1 MSGRTSARGM
11 SFPGRGTTTQSRGGS
26 WMRALFPWCLAAALL
41 VAAPASSQDEY
52 VIGGG
57 DTLQIN
63 VWKNLELS
71 QSVVVRPD
79 GQITLPLIRD
89 VRAEGLT
96 AMQLGQVLAEKLSSF
111 VNAPIVTVTVSGPT
125 SFRVYTQGAIANG
138 VHTLPA
144 PLTARQLLARV
155 GGGTPESDLAH
166 AYILRGRTRIPADLT
181 TSVRGQSSPE
191 ADTLLAPGDI
201 LAVPVREVTLGRVL
215 VAGEVAQPKAL
226 PYTEGMTLLDAY
238 LGAGGGT
245 PAADL
250 KHAKIARRGAS
261 GETTEISVDIDELL
275 KRAALEKNIVIAP
288 GDIVIV
294 PFKTPEERVLVVGEV
309 RTPRTIAYRQG
320 LTLLDAFVEA
330 GGGTEYADLDSVKVV
345 RTAVDGRK
353 QELGVDLARILKK
366 ADLSKNLPLSPGDIV
381 MVPR

>member
-1 MSGRTSARGM
+1 
-11 SFPGRGTTTQSRGGS
+11 
-26 WMRALFPWCLAAALL
+26 LL
-41 VAAPASSQDEY
+41 VAAPAFSQDEY

-57 DTLQIN
+57 DTLQVN
-63 VWKNLELS
+63 VWKNVELS

-215 VAGEVAQPKAL
+215 VAGEVAQPRVL
-226 PYTEGMTLLDAY
+226 DYIEGMTFLDAY

-245 PAADL
+245 ASADL
-250 KHAKIARRGAS
+250 KNAKVARLQG
-261 GETTEISVDIDELL
+261 GEETVEIPVDVEEML
-275 KRAALEKNIVIAP
+275 KRGDLQKNIVLSP
-288 GDIVIV
+288 GDILIV
-294 PFKTPEERVLVVGEV
+294 PFKAKTDRILVIGEV
-309 RTPRTIAYRQG
+309 RNPRAIPFRDG
-320 LTLLDAFVEA
+320 LTLLDAYVDA
-330 GGGTEYADLDSVKVV
+330 GSGTDYADLDSVKVV
-345 RTAVDGRK
+345 RVDAAGKK
-353 QELGVDLARILKK
+353 QELSVDLARILKK
-366 ADLSKNLPLSPGDIV
+366 ADISRNLPLAPGDIV
-381 MVPR
+381 IVPR